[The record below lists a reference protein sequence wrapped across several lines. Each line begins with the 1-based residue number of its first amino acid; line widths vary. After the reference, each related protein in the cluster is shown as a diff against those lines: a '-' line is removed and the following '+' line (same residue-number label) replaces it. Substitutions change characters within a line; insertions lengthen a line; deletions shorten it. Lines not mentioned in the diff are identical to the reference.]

1 MSNYSRKVLAIDLT
15 EKKASLSS
23 FADLGHLL
31 GGLGIGLE
39 LLHQFKE
46 SNPTVFSI
54 GPLNGFFPF
63 ASKVCALSLLPD
75 KVLESYLSGRSSLI
89 MRFAGIDALVIT
101 GTAPAP
107 LYVSI
112 YPGGVVDFI
121 EGDLGQEQF
130 TKSGIM
136 GRRSLLTFASQ
147 GSLSDNYFNIND
159 EIGRRLYLSN
169 LHGIAISG
177 DTSLPLAKEN
187 EYKELYLEILAKGS
201 QLDVPYDGRL
211 SCGGCPA
218 GCDFSEYEEQKPEL
232 VLSHCLV
239 TCGFAGKIYESIPLV
254 FSCLNSLGLPYR
266 HEDLEALPDR
276 IKYIRQHL

>member
-1 MSNYSRKVLAIDLT
+1 MSNYSRKVLVIDLT

-46 SNPTVFSI
+46 SGPTVFSI

-63 ASKVCALSLLPD
+63 ASKVCALSFLPD
-75 KVLESYLSGRSSLI
+75 KILESYLSGRSSLI
-89 MRFAGIDALVIT
+89 MRFAGTDALVIT
-101 GTAPAP
+101 GTASAP

-121 EGDLGQEQF
+121 EGESGQEQF
-130 TKSGIM
+130 AKSGIM

-147 GSLSDNYFNIND
+147 GSLSDNFFNIND
-159 EIGRRLYLSN
+159 EIGRRLYLNN

-177 DTSLPLAKEN
+177 DTSLPLVKEN
-187 EYKELYLEILAKGS
+187 EYKELYLEILSKGS
-201 QLDVPYDGRL
+201 QLDVPYGGRL

-239 TCGFAGKIYESIPLV
+239 TCGFAGKAYENIPLI